1 MYDPP
6 FFYVTAFSLYSLL
19 PHTQVPLPPSIS
31 LSPSL
36 IVLQGMGRAI
46 ESNLNCDFDRCKAVL
61 KMGVVKHPEVA
72 LCLGG
77 TLGLPICKFQV
88 RDM

>member
-6 FFYVTAFSLYSLL
+6 FFYV
-19 PHTQVPLPPSIS
+19 
-31 LSPSL
+31 

-61 KMGVVKHPEVA
+61 KMGVVKHPEAA

>member
-1 MYDPP
+1 MLQPP
-6 FFYVTAFSLYSLL
+6 HYTLCSHTPKSLSH
-19 PHTQVPLPPSIS
+19 PQS

-88 RDM
+88 RDV

>member
-1 MYDPP
+1 
-6 FFYVTAFSLYSLL
+6 
-19 PHTQVPLPPSIS
+19 
-31 LSPSL
+31 
-36 IVLQGMGRAI
+36 MGRAI

-77 TLGLPICKFQV
+77 TLALPICKFQV

>member
-1 MYDPP
+1 MLHSPHYTLCSHTPK
-6 FFYVTAFSLYSLL
+6 SLSHPQSL
-19 PHTQVPLPPSIS
+19 S